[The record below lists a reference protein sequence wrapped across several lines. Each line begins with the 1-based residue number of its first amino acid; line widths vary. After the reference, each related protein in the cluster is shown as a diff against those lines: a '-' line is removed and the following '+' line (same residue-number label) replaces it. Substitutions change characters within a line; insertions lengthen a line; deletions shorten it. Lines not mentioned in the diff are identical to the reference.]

1 MISAI
6 VLGAGLSQRMGALKQ
21 LLPYGDRTV
30 VEQVVTA
37 LLAAPVDEIVVV
49 LGHRHDEI
57 RKVLERWPVRVTYN
71 PRYREGMFA
80 SIRHGWEQ
88 VSPGSDAVL
97 HVLVDQPQ
105 LQASV
110 VRKLTNAYREV
121 RSNIYVPT
129 FGARRGHPILL
140 DAGYRSEILG
150 MEVGLTMRDFM
161 RSHGVEVKEMP
172 VDTDTILRDMDTPQ
186 EYEREVLY
194 RQAVLVG

>member
-30 VEQVVTA
+30 VEQVVTV

-49 LGHRHDEI
+49 VGHRHDEI
-57 RKVLERWPVRVTYN
+57 RQVLQRWPVRVTYN
-71 PRYREGMFA
+71 PHYREGMFA
-80 SIRHGWEQ
+80 SIRHGWGQ
-88 VSPGSDAVL
+88 VQPGSDAVL

-121 RSNIYVPT
+121 RSGIHVPT
-129 FGARRGHPILL
+129 YGARRGHPILL

-150 MEVGLTMRDFM
+150 MEDGLTMRDFM
-161 RSHGVEVKEMP
+161 RSHAAEVKEIP

>member
-121 RSNIYVPT
+121 RSGIHVPT

>member
-30 VEQVVTA
+30 VEQVVTV

-49 LGHRHDEI
+49 VGHRHDEI
-57 RKVLERWPVRVTYN
+57 RQVLQRWPVRVTYN
-71 PRYREGMFA
+71 PHYREGMFA
-80 SIRHGWEQ
+80 SIRHGWGQ
-88 VSPGSDAVL
+88 VQPGSDAVL

-110 VRKLTNAYREV
+110 VRKLTNANREV
-121 RSNIYVPT
+121 RSGIHVPT
-129 FGARRGHPILL
+129 YGARRGHPILL

-150 MEVGLTMRDFM
+150 MEDGLTMRDFM
-161 RSHGVEVKEMP
+161 RSHAAEVKEIP

>member
-30 VEQVVTA
+30 VEQVVTV
-37 LLAAPVDEIVVV
+37 LLAAPVDEVVVV

-57 RKVLERWPVRVTYN
+57 RQVLERWPVRVTYN
-71 PRYREGMFA
+71 PRYVEGMFS
-80 SIRHGWEQ
+80 SIQHGWSQ
-88 VSPGSDAVL
+88 VHPESEAVL

-105 LQASV
+105 IQANV
-110 VRKLTNAYREV
+110 VRTLINAYREV
-121 RSNIYVPT
+121 RSGIHVPT

-140 DAGYRSEILG
+140 DAKYRSEVLG
-150 MEVGLTMRDFM
+150 MEDGLTMRDFM
-161 RSHGVEVKEMP
+161 RSHAAEVKEMP
-172 VDTDTILRDMDTPQ
+172 VGTDTILRDMDTPQ

-194 RQAVLVG
+194 RQAVPVG

>member
-30 VEQVVTA
+30 VEQVVTV
-37 LLAAPVDEIVVV
+37 LLSAPVDEVVVV

-57 RKVLERWPVRVTYN
+57 RQVLERWPVRVTYN
-71 PRYREGMFA
+71 PHYLEGMFA
-80 SIRHGWEQ
+80 SIQHGWSQ
-88 VSPGSDAVL
+88 VHPGSEAVL

-110 VRKLTNAYREV
+110 VCTLTHAYREV
-121 RSNIYVPT
+121 RSGIHVPT

-140 DAGYRSEILG
+140 DAGYRLEILG
-150 MEVGLTMRDFM
+150 
-161 RSHGVEVKEMP
+161 
-172 VDTDTILRDMDTPQ
+172 
-186 EYEREVLY
+186 
-194 RQAVLVG
+194 